1 MRSETNYDVNLDV
14 MTQGKIRGKSASHNN
29 NHSDGLLTGVV
40 QALQAHDRADIVAP
54 YISIATCRVCRAH
67 V

>member
-1 MRSETNYDVNLDV
+1 MRSETKYDVNLDV
-14 MTQGKIRGKSASHNN
+14 MTQGKIRGKSAPHNN
-29 NHSDGLLTGVV
+29 NHSDSLLTGVV
-40 QALQAHDRADIVAP
+40 PALRAHDIAVP